1 MWQATTCPKPKT
13 QKRSH
18 VAQPKTERIINHV
31 AKFVC
36 LTNYRQLHRYNK
48 IFEFDSSLFF
58 SPGFIVNH
66 KERATI
72 AVTLATPKCLL
83 PIHNQAYSFT
93 SLWVDAYVGMQLKN
107 LSQILGVGVHA
118 FNFKIQR
125 PMWYLM
131 HAIKLPQW
139 TLSDSQALIDEALLL
154 CLFAK
159 AEKKIERPL
168 DCMIIH
174 SPREQGGLQNSIYL
188 TWILKETSMILRL
201 PNYTLM
207 GPQLSWAS
215 YDQSPVTRL
224 QRSVVVT
231 PTLMLWDELN

>member
-18 VAQPKTERIINHV
+18 VAQPKTERIINYA

-48 IFEFDSSLFF
+48 IFEFDSWLFFF

-72 AVTLATPKCLL
+72 AVTLVTPKCLL

-125 PMWYLM
+125 PMWHLM

-159 AEKKIERPL
+159 AEKKKERPL

-188 TWILKETSMILRL
+188 TWLSRKLQWSWGFPTTLWWD
-201 PNYTLM
+201 PN
-207 GPQLSWAS
+207 
-215 YDQSPVTRL
+215 
-224 QRSVVVT
+224 
-231 PTLMLWDELN
+231 